1 MLYILSCMADSSTE
15 ISRQFLCSSDKRI
28 KHTYFLRSL
37 TEPEARKPSRPSL
50 GVIH

>member
-1 MLYILSCMADSSTE
+1 MLWILSCMADSSLE
-15 ISRQFLCSSDKRI
+15 ISRQFLCRSDKRI
-28 KHTYFLRSL
+28 KHIYFLRSL